1 MKLYTLHYITLSHI
15 TLCCYPTLTCITLY
29 EYCLTY
35 ITLHY
40 VTFPCLILHCQHH
53 YLSLPYIAITFHS
66 WHHLALS
73 YIMLH
78 ILYMHIYIDACT
90 LRCIYKYVYTYF
102 QKCISQQSQSLSLFI
117 WVFFDL
123 LMVLLTKSQKH
134 TGPNRHLSASDVL
147 SQASDWSLPTGFLVK
162 AAVEVIRIAFGRR
175 AEKAV

>member
-1 MKLYTLHYITLSHI
+1 MNIALLTL
-15 TLCCYPTLTCITLY
+15 PCITLHSHALSY
-29 EYCLTY
+29 IANIITFLCRTLPLPSISD

-40 VTFPCLILHCQHH
+40 
-53 YLSLPYIAITFHS
+53 
-66 WHHLALS
+66 
-73 YIMLH
+73 
-78 ILYMHIYIDACT
+78 CT
-90 LRCIYKYVYTYF
+90 LCYIYYTCTYTLMHAHSDVYIYVYTYF
-102 QKCISQQSQSLSLFI
+102 QKCIYNKAKSLSLFI